1 MFRKSICTSF
11 LFRKSFLRTTPQNFK
26 HNVAIIGASGGIG
39 QPLSLLLKLN
49 PNIGELRLH
58 DLKDI
63 PGVAADLSHIETA
76 VSVSHADGR
85 DYGSTLK
92 GADIIVV
99 PAGMPRKPG
108 MKRED
113 LFNTNAQVVYDV
125 AKGMAEHSPDAILII
140 ITNPI
145 NAVVPIACEVL
156 KDAGKLNPRKIF
168 GCSTLDSV
176 RTNTFV
182 AGIIGAD
189 PKTVNIP
196 VIGGHSGIT
205 IIPLISRS
213 TPPACIEGEQL
224 SKLITRVQDAGTEV
238 VKAKAGKGSA
248 TLSMAYAASR
258 LTFSMLRALDG
269 EANIVE
275 SAYVLS
281 DVVPEVK
288 YFATPLVLGKCGIE
302 KNLGLGKLSDAEQ
315 KMVCEALEPLKKEI
329 AKGEKFV
336 QDQKCGG
343 KKK

>member
-1 MFRKSICTSF
+1 MQSVIY
-11 LFRKSFLRTTPQNFK
+11 
-26 HNVAIIGASGGIG
+26 HN
-39 QPLSLLLKLN
+39 SLL
-49 PNIGELRLH
+49 
-58 DLKDI
+58 
-63 PGVAADLSHIETA
+63 SA
-76 VSVSHADGR
+76 VIFHSITNMGTIFLQL
-85 DYGSTLK
+85 GS
-92 GADIIVV
+92 
-99 PAGMPRKPG
+99 R
-108 MKRED
+108 
-113 LFNTNAQVVYDV
+113 
-125 AKGMAEHSPDAILII
+125 ILIYYK
-140 ITNPI
+140 
-145 NAVVPIACEVL
+145 VV
-156 KDAGKLNPRKIF
+156 
-168 GCSTLDSV
+168 
-176 RTNTFV
+176 
-182 AGIIGAD
+182 
-189 PKTVNIP
+189 VNKHIY
-196 VIGGHSGIT
+196 IY
-205 IIPLISRS
+205 RS